1 MRSRW
6 FYVLAAA
13 LLLGGPACGSD
24 DEGAKKSAGEA
35 EVAGPQT
42 FEVDIDG
49 DSPDFNAVFYAY
61 FPKRLAARPGDTVK
75 FDLPHFTGEP
85 HTVTFGTLV
94 DTAVDKL
101 RQVGAS
107 LTYSERENLPE
118 MLKLTDVFPHKVGK
132 TYEANQGAA
141 QPCFLDSGDPP
152 FPLEGSGP
160 PCPKRE
166 QPGFNG
172 RQTFYNSGV
181 MQADGD
187 SFRVKLA
194 DDTAP
199 GSYSFIC
206 LVHRT
211 LMTGELDVAEAKA
224 SVDPPEDVVAQGKKQ
239 LEELTASLDREA
251 EELAAATAEKAVA
264 GTMPSS
270 VSEKRWDPD
279 NADLAEFGPK
289 ELSVPV
295 GGTVT
300 WAVRMFHSIAINAP
314 EEAVGLLTKQ
324 PDGAFLFNPAGL
336 FANGSP
342 DPPVDYIN
350 FPPTTDKP
358 ITVDG
363 KAFTGAFKN
372 SGLFGSVP
380 PSLMSYKVT
389 FPKAGTYTLRCTFHP
404 DMKGQIKVG

>member
-6 FYVLAAA
+6 LSMLTAAA
-13 LLLGGPACGSD
+13 LLGAPACGGD

-35 EVAGPQT
+35 EVTGPQT
-42 FEVDIDG
+42 FEVDVDG
-49 DSPDFNAVFYAY
+49 DSPNFNAVFYAY
-61 FPKRLAARPGDTVK
+61 FPERLAARPGDTVK
-75 FDLPHFTGEP
+75 FALPHFTGEP
-85 HTVTFGTLV
+85 HTVTFGSLV

-101 RQVGAS
+101 RQMGAS

-141 QPCFLDSGDPP
+141 QPCYLDSGDPP

-160 PCPKRE
+160 ACPKRE
-166 QPGFNG
+166 QPELNG
-172 RQTFYNSGV
+172 RQTFYNGGV

-187 SFRVKLA
+187 SFSVKLA
-194 DDTAP
+194 GDTAP
-199 GSYSFIC
+199 GSYSYIC

-211 LMTGELDVAEAKA
+211 LMTGELDVVEAKD
-224 SVDPPEDVVAQGKKQ
+224 SVDPPEDVAARGEKQ
-239 LEELTASLDREA
+239 LEEFTASLDREV
-251 EELAAATAEKAVA
+251 EELAAATVDKAVA
-264 GTMPSS
+264 GTMPLS

-279 NADLAEFGPK
+279 NADVAEFGPK

-295 GGTVT
+295 GATVT

-314 EEAVGLLTKQ
+314 EEAIGLLARQ
-324 PDGAFLFNPAGL
+324 PDGAFRFNPAGV
-336 FANGSP
+336 FATGSP

-380 PSLMSYKVT
+380 PPLMSYKVT